1 MPAQFPPPLH
11 GERNDAVFSD
21 RQKFRSTLQHRH
33 GYVAKLAPN
42 WQHQRRSAEFAD
54 FNTRKQ

>member
-1 MPAQFPPPLH
+1 LH